1 MVFPVSTVIEV
12 KLVQFLKGLLKAL
25 SPMRITPLPIITDV
39 RFEQVT
45 NALFPMLVTLL
56 GIIIEVKP
64 IQFANA
70 LFPMLVTLLGML
82 VSLQPRI
89 KLFPDFVMIALQ
101 LLRESYMVFPEAT
114 VIVDKLLQSEKASMS
129 IFVNPLPILRDVTAV
144 HPEKASSPMLVTL
157 LGMVMEVIL

>member
-56 GIIIEVKP
+56 GIIIEDKPVHVLKAPLPIVVTLLGIFIEVKP
-64 IQFANA
+64 IQSANA

-101 LLRESYMVFPEAT
+101 LLRESYLVFPEAT
-114 VIVDKLLQSEKASMS
+114 VIVDKLLQFEKA
-129 IFVNPLPILRDVTAV
+129 
-144 HPEKASSPMLVTL
+144 
-157 LGMVMEVIL
+157 